1 MGVGR
6 SFGTVSLG
14 LAVAL
19 SSSAL
24 RGQDSPI
31 AAISEQETSTAA
43 TVLQSL
49 TPEQRPPNQPHVTC
63 SGDLLTISASN
74 STLAGVLA
82 AVRACTGAEI
92 EVPESAAEERLFATL
107 GPGPVRQVLGALLS
121 STDFNYLIQSSD
133 SDPQKI
139 RTVLLMARPAND
151 ATTVAAAAVP
161 SGKRRWPQA
170 RRNAIESAGDSSEE
184 ASQTSN
190 SVEQA
195 TVLSVEPAAA
205 VAIQTPAIGAPE
217 LASGSGLI
225 DSSEAASVR
234 TSIPPV
240 TTESNAI
247 PSQSL
252 NGTQQMIQDMRRMF
266 EERRQLQE
274 KQIPAPK

>member
-24 RGQDSPI
+24 RGQDAPI
-31 AAISEQETSTAA
+31 AALSDQETSTAA
-43 TVLQSL
+43 TALQSI
-49 TPEQRPPNQPHVTC
+49 TPEQRSPNLPHVTC
-63 SGDLLTISASN
+63 SGDLLTITASN

-92 EVPESAAEERLFATL
+92 EIPESAAEERLFATL

-139 RTVLLMARPAND
+139 RTVLLMSRPAND
-151 ATTVAAAAVP
+151 ATAAAAAIP
-161 SGKRRWPQA
+161 SRTRRWPQV
-170 RRNAIESAGDSSEE
+170 RRNAIESVGDSSEE

-190 SVEQA
+190 SLEQA
-195 TVLSVEPAAA
+195 TVLSVEPQAA
-205 VAIQTPAIGAPE
+205 VTIQTPAVGTLE
-217 LASGSGLI
+217 LANGNGLI

-234 TSIPPV
+234 TLIPPV
-240 TTESNAI
+240 TPESSAI

-252 NGTQQMIQDMRRMF
+252 SGTQQMIQDMRRMF